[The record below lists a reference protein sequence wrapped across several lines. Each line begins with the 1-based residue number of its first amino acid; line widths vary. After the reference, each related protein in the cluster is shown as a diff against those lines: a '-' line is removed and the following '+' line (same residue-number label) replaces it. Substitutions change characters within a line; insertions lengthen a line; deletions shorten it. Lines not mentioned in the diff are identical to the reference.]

1 MDTRSHGHRAA
12 TSSSS
17 SAERKPD
24 GGNTIWA
31 SSNWQNQIQRS
42 NLVSIPA
49 ARTTSLTKSLFII
62 MGPACRHL
70 QEASQEVGDLVGRP
84 CHNKSNHSLS
94 SISSHLPISCS
105 RCFSLMIDSITA
117 LRVSTLVI
125 FFTFRP
131 LHSPSWVALY
141 VHFIFFF
148 TLVLLAFHP
157 LEPGIF
163 TVFILVCYNILYS
176 AFDSLAPLRVVH
188 PILSIGAVRGVCGDS
203 RRGRTTGRLC

>member
-1 MDTRSHGHRAA
+1 MA
-12 TSSSS
+12 TEQPHHPRPQLSVSPMSAIPNGRLPIGKIKSS
-17 SAERKPD
+17 
-24 GGNTIWA
+24 G
-31 SSNWQNQIQRS
+31 QI
-42 NLVSIPA
+42 LGLSIPA
-49 ARTTSLTKSLFII
+49 ARTTSPTKGLFII

-141 VHFIFFF
+141 VHFVFFF

-163 TVFILVCYNILYS
+163 TVFILVCYNILHQGS
-176 AFDSLAPLRVVH
+176 A
-188 PILSIGAVRGVCGDS
+188 
-203 RRGRTTGRLC
+203 